1 MASLKENSRKMARK
15 AGMNDKLQSWIDARI
30 RHRLTH
36 AQVQMARELG
46 MNPKKFGKLDNSDQE
61 RWKTPLP
68 EYIESLYLRR
78 FNKEKPDVVLSIEDR
93 ARLQKQKKDDRRE
106 EKKMEKTM
114 TIGGAWYL
122 PEQWN
127 KLKEISVDRDDL
139 EDTYEE
145 WLANAEQSVA
155 KMSAAGVTVKKI
167 MVEIAELE
175 AWCRAKNLKINGKSR
190 AEFVANKMREED
202 LKSEC

>member
-1 MASLKENSRKMARK
+1 MAFLKEKGGRKTQK
-15 AGMNDKLQSWIDARI
+15 AWVNNKLQAWIDARK
-30 RHRLTH
+30 RHHLTH
-36 AQVQMARELG
+36 AQVQMACELG

-61 RWKTPLP
+61 QWKMPLP

-93 ARLQKQKKDDRRE
+93 ARLQKQKKEARHE

-155 KMSAAGVTVKKI
+155 QMSAAGVTVKKVI
-167 MVEIAELE
+167 VQITELE
-175 AWCRAKNLKINGKSR
+175 SWCRAKNLEINGKSR
-190 AEFVANKMREED
+190 AEFVANKMREEAK
-202 LKSEC
+202 KSK

>member
-15 AGMNDKLQSWIDARI
+15 AGVNDKLQSWIDARK
-30 RHRLTH
+30 RHHLTH

-61 RWKTPLP
+61 RWKMLLP

-106 EKKMEKTM
+106 EKKMKKTM

-127 KLKEISVDRDDL
+127 KLKEISVDRNEL

-145 WLANAEQSVA
+145 WLANAEKSVA
-155 KMSAAGVTVKKI
+155 KISASGVTVKKVI
-167 MVEIAELE
+167 VQISELE
-175 AWCRAKNLKINGKSR
+175 SWCRAKNLEINGKSR

-202 LKSEC
+202 RKGT

>member
-1 MASLKENSRKMARK
+1 V
-15 AGMNDKLQSWIDARI
+15 NDKLQSWIDARK
-30 RHRLTH
+30 RHHLTH

-46 MNPKKFGKLDNSDQE
+46 LNPNKLGKLDNSNQE
-61 RWKTPLP
+61 QWKMPLP
-68 EYIESLYLRR
+68 EYIESLYLRS

-93 ARLQKQKKDDRRE
+93 ARLKKQKKDDRRE
-106 EKKMEKTM
+106 EEKMKKTM

-145 WLANAEQSVA
+145 WLANAEQNVA
-155 KMSAAGVTVKKI
+155 KMSAAGVAVKKVL
-167 MVEIAELE
+167 VEIAELE
-175 AWCRAKNLKINGKSR
+175 AWCRAKSLEVDGNSR
-190 AEFVANKMREED
+190 AEFVANKMREKDQE
-202 LKSEC
+202 SS